1 MLRNDRRIAVSD
13 WSINQRTSGSTASA
27 STPMVASTTPPI
39 VWRSSLLS
47 GLSPAIALFP
57 SVRQLGLRRV
67 HGAAVVAFDHDHH
80 DSGRVTA
87 GAEDHLRHDHRN
99 GKNDAESKCGRN
111 TRVSR
116 WEAELLRSISSIK
129 QDASAV
135 NPSAQPTSRTGSARS
150 RGCKPERLIKRVHRT
165 LQSELPHRGAE
176 RAPLRIHRGA
186 ARPH

>member
-87 GAEDHLRHDHRN
+87 GAEDHLRHRHRN
-99 GKNDAESKCGRN
+99 GKNDAESKCGRS
-111 TRVSR
+111 TRVNR

-129 QDASAV
+129 QDASTVVSA
-135 NPSAQPTSRTGSARS
+135 AQPASRLAPPVLDQTWALDVMTETLDDGRRVRLLTVIDEGNREGRKS
-150 RGCKPERLIKRVHRT
+150 RW
-165 LQSELPHRGAE
+165 A
-176 RAPLRIHRGA
+176 
-186 ARPH
+186 